1 MSTTGINRVDGS
13 RFSSRHV
20 SNPSI
25 PGIITSSSTR
35 SGGLL
40 RIWRSASSPDDA
52 PCTMWPS
59 RVRRRII
66 SETFSCWSST
76 TRMRPGSELAPGSSS
91 AAIVPREHRD
101 HDGPELPNQT
111 TCFHVSPESPAM
123 VFESRSH
130 FGVAANAPASSAFP
144 AIARVLHPAE
154 NALACQER
162 RSGGCSV
169 WHTPAIRKSNRS
181 AV

>member
-1 MSTTGINRVDGS
+1 
-13 RFSSRHV
+13 
-20 SNPSI
+20 
-25 PGIITSSSTR
+25 
-35 SGGLL
+35 
-40 RIWRSASSPDDA
+40 
-52 PCTMWPS
+52 MWPS

-130 FGVAANAPASSAFP
+130 FGVAANAPASSTFP
-144 AIARVLHPAE
+144 AITRPLHPAE

-169 WHTPAIRKSNRS
+169 WHTPAIRKSNGS
-181 AV
+181 AAGMSIACYPSSTSRIFRPRVSELNGLCRNAIPGLSTPCSAMASSAYPDM